1 MKNLIVTLL
10 FLLTSFLGFGQA
22 VNAPDP
28 KSFTVSTSGQDAS
41 GFELTGFNSTATLLA
56 SVSLV
61 APPSGTTFTFNTTSG
76 LTAASGFTLS
86 GNKTKLVF
94 TGTMSS
100 INTALASLKVNTGSI
115 TGDVVLSVAATIN
128 PTGFFYNGTN
138 GHFYKPITAT
148 ADRTTY
154 TNARARSLLT
164 TFKGQTGYLVTITS
178 ADEDA
183 FIFANVP
190 ATNVWFAATDEVVD
204 GRWVI
209 DAGPEKGTVMKTQ
222 NGQLNGNIAGVYNNW
237 AQGEPNGANGS
248 ENYAVAKWNGAAS
261 WNDLSNNWNNP
272 YVIEYGT
279 WTNPDDATFTEFY
292 TNSVSHSNGETLKAL
307 FNFKFGSAIDRSK
320 FSAKLFKRDN
330 STSNWTAD
338 GAYKSLSGLGKIYL
352 SDQIDTAKI
361 FSTAIQLSSGTSDMT
376 QFSTADIGKVY
387 KLTTTGAGGGGWGTD
402 IYTSDSYIPAMAVHA
417 GVLAIGQTKEI
428 YIKIVEGKNSYLAST
443 RNGITTSEWGG
454 WDLSYQFVSE
464 PSSYKATITPGQVEW
479 SYTNPNA
486 SWLSGNSR
494 LLIDMRQ
501 VTVDPTK
508 LTHTKILDAY
518 DGVMTYTSHDA
529 NGWAI
534 YTVPSPLTKITDGTS
549 SYNSYIRNVNGWN
562 TDYAFQSTITITQQ
576 GAFKQHKLELQ
587 EYDSSQLKTLYN
599 SIVTVS
605 DVWLAFKEVA
615 NTGIFGN
622 ESGKE
627 FTYGVQYLNADVDD
641 NGVFNE
647 ADCFKLLQNLTGVTD
662 LVSNYTLDNT
672 IKLIPDS
679 TYNTI
684 GKSTWTSFRDYK
696 GKSYS
701 FSLLDNVISYNYDLA
716 VSWKGDVNLSH
727 SATPPSNGITTM
739 SVRTTMST
747 SVSTDVQSSIITE
760 LANGKVYA
768 YITFDPLQQN
778 VVGTQFQLNYDNS
791 VLKFEGVEFKTKGSP
806 MNYGTNKGTFVNLG
820 SLITDGSTSLDNT
833 TEYKVIFTPTKAIT
847 NTLGLLGIGSTDAVN
862 KDGKQLKLKVN

>member
-1 MKNLIVTLL
+1 MKKLLVVL
-10 FLLTSFLGFGQA
+10 FLFISFLGFGQS
-22 VNAPDP
+22 VSAPDP
-28 KSFTVSTSGQDAS
+28 KSFIVNTTGQDAS

-61 APPSGTTFTFNTTSG
+61 SPPAGTTFVFNTTMG
-76 LTAASGFTLS
+76 LTAASGFNLI

-94 TGTMSS
+94 TGTMSN
-100 INTALASLKVNTGSI
+100 INAALSSLKVNTGSI
-115 TGDVVLSVAATIN
+115 TGDIVISVAATVN

-148 ADRTTY
+148 NERTTY
-154 TNARARSLLT
+154 TNARSRSLLT

-190 ATNVWFAATDEVVD
+190 ATNVWFAATDEVID

-237 AQGEPNGANGS
+237 AQGEPNGSNGS
-248 ENYAVAKWNGAAS
+248 ENYAVAKWNGAAN
-261 WNDLSNNWNNP
+261 WNDLSNNWSNP

-292 TNSVSHSNGETLKAL
+292 TNSVVHSNGETLKAL
-307 FNFKFGSAIDRSK
+307 FNFTFGSATDESK
-320 FSAKLFKRDN
+320 FSAQIFKRNDT
-330 STSNWTAD
+330 TSPWVSGGTA
-338 GAYKSLSGLGKIYL
+338 KSLSGLGKVYL
-352 SDQIDTAKI
+352 SNQIDTSKI
-361 FSTAIQLSSGTSDMT
+361 FSTAIQLNGVTDMQSFT
-376 QFSTADIGKVY
+376 NADIGKVY
-387 KLTTTGAGGGGWGTD
+387 KMTVTGSGGGGWGTD

-417 GVLAIGQTKEI
+417 GVLTIGQTKEI
-428 YIKIVEGKNSYLAST
+428 YIKVVEGKNSYVGST

-454 WDLSYQFVSE
+454 WGLSYQFVSN
-464 PSSYKATITPGQVEW
+464 PVAYKATITPGQVEW

-486 SWLSGNSR
+486 SWLNGNSR

-501 VTVDPTK
+501 VGSIDPTK
-508 LTHTKILDAY
+508 ITHTKIFDAY
-518 DGVMTYTSHDA
+518 DGGMAYTSHDA

-534 YTVPSPLTKITDGTS
+534 YTVPSPLTKITNGTS
-549 SYNSYIRNVNGWN
+549 TSNSFIRNVNGWN
-562 TDYAFQSTITITQQ
+562 TDYAFQSTITFTQQ
-576 GAFKQHKLELQ
+576 GMYKQHKMELN
-587 EYDSSQLKTLYN
+587 EYDPTELETLYN

-605 DVWLAFKEVA
+605 DVYLAFKEVS
-615 NTGIFGN
+615 NNGLFGN
-622 ESGKE
+622 QSGNE
-627 FTYGVQYLNADVDD
+627 FTYGIQYINADVDD

-647 ADCFKLLQNLTGVTD
+647 ADCFKLLQNLTGVND
-662 LVSNYTLDNT
+662 LVNSYTLDNT
-672 IKLIPDS
+672 IKVMPDS
-679 TYNTI
+679 VYNLI
-684 GKSTWTSFRDYK
+684 GKSTWNSFTSYK

-701 FSLLDNVISYNYDLA
+701 FSLLDNVLSYNYNLS

-739 SVRTTMST
+739 SV
-747 SVSTDVQSSIITE
+747 VSMNTPISNEITASIMTE
-760 LANGKVYA
+760 VIGDSVYA

-791 VLKFEGVEFKTKGSP
+791 LLKFNNVSFKTKGSP
-806 MNYGTNKGTFVNLG
+806 TNYANDRGTFVNLG
-820 SLITDGSTSLDNT
+820 SLISDGTTLLDKT
-833 TEYKVIFTPTKAIT
+833 TEYKISFTSKSKLE
-847 NTLGLLGIGSTDAVN
+847 NVFGLISIGSTDAVN
-862 KDGKQLKLKVN
+862 KDGKQLKIKLN